1 MLRKIG
7 KYLLFLLV
15 FALGLLLSSFHFDTL
30 GHDLTIFLIGGL
42 VGAMAVAGD
51 PLLEA
56 RSLKEL
62 EDAKAKMMAR
72 YEATRAK
79 LDKLER
85 WL

>member
-1 MLRKIG
+1 MLHKTN
-7 KYLLFLLV
+7 KYLLFLTV
-15 FALGLLLSSFHFDTL
+15 FALGLLLGSLRFDTL
-30 GHDLTIFLIGGL
+30 GHDLVIFVLGGL
-42 VGAMAVAGD
+42 VSGMIVSAD

-62 EDAKAKMMAR
+62 EDTKAKMLAR
-72 YEATRAK
+72 YEMTRAK

>member
-1 MLRKIG
+1 MLRKTN
-7 KYLLFLLV
+7 KYLLFLTV
-15 FALGLLLSSFHFDTL
+15 FALGLLLGSLRFDTL
-30 GHDLTIFLIGGL
+30 GHDLVLFVLGGL
-42 VGAMAVAGD
+42 VSGMIVAAD

-72 YEATRAK
+72 YEVVRAK